1 MIYEESF
8 DDDRNTVSNDICE
21 GFYIYDSRDND
32 NGNGNGNKNHDNNRN
47 NENY

>member
-1 MIYEESF
+1 MKNHF